1 MHPALVS
8 AVAAAQR
15 RDQITQAAATR
26 RARWARRA
34 RRGHDL
40 PGVPGG
46 RPALAPRPAQSAA
59 LTGSRGGCVSC

>member
-15 RDQITQAAATR
+15 RDQITSAAATR
-26 RARWARRA
+26 RARRARRA
-34 RRGHDL
+34 RREHGL

-46 RPALAPRPAQSAA
+46 RPALAPRPA
-59 LTGSRGGCVSC
+59 LTGSRGGCTAC